1 MVRASRIFGADGVI
15 HAARPESTDTEAEE
29 GQTHKPYRRNNCE
42 DISVCLNCRKPDCPG
57 ICMDVRAGAKKEKQ
71 KRDSR
76 NRRRKQR
83 NEVPS
88 KKEPA
93 ERDIP

>member
-1 MVRASRIFGADGVI
+1 MSSSIFGADGVI
-15 HAARPESTDTEAEE
+15 HAARPQSTATEAEE
-29 GQTHKPYRRNNCE
+29 GQTHKPYGRHNCE
-42 DISVCLNCRKPDCPG
+42 DISVCLNCQKPYCPG
-57 ICMDVRAGAKKEKQ
+57 ICMDVRAGAKKAKQ

>member
-1 MVRASRIFGADGVI
+1 MSASRIFGSDGVI
-15 HAARPESTDTEAEE
+15 HAARPESIATEAED
-29 GQTHKPYRRNNCE
+29 GQMRKPYRRHNCE
-42 DISVCLNCRKPDCPG
+42 DISVCLNCKKPYCPG
-57 ICMDVRAGAKKEKQ
+57 ICMDVRAGAEKAKQ